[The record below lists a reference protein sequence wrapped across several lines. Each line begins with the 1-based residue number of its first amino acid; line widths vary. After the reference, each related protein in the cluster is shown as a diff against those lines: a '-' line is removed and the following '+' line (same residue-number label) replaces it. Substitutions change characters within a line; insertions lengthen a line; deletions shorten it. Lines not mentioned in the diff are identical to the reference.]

1 MLLKKELL
9 AVFNRATKNTGRIYQ
24 ADLGFLKS
32 HLDEIV
38 ARGYI
43 GGANI
48 SQNVFRGEGWD
59 YEVKETESAGSLL
72 SYEIINEPDGALLI
86 YGDVVLANKA
96 ICLRTMFPEI
106 MGFSINSV
114 CIQNMI
120 EGKMFMILEKLRG
133 FDFVTVRAVPDQS
146 SVILDSPTLKDNS

>member
-24 ADLGFLKS
+24 TDLGFLKS
-32 HLDEIV
+32 QLDEIV
-38 ARGYI
+38 ARGRI

-48 SQNVFRGEGWD
+48 SQNVFCGEGWD

-72 SYEIINEPDGALLI
+72 NYEIVSEPDGALLV

-120 EGKMFMILEKLRG
+120 EGKTFMNLEKLRG

-146 SVILDSPTLKDNS
+146 SDILDSPTLKDNS